1 MIDVNAKYVKN
12 PTYNLVMYMNK
23 YCDDKITEKVE
34 LLFGNLQT
42 HFNKLFYTVGFIHEI
57 QKDEE
62 FMKRYNKTGII
73 GIQNVEYCY
82 YKISTIFDIA
92 YQIADI
98 LVFPKNKE
106 QKNRYDYLENKFIEY
121 SNKFNHLN
129 IKWYKNINLIRNKIT
144 HGGIKVKPFY
154 INENPLLGKR
164 LCFQAYNLDL
174 DDLTIPNY
182 CYTNFYNNSINFSDN
197 YFAFYTHAL
206 YCYLKDFFDFITFEL
221 NKNLK
226 HDLSDL
232 TLENDFMG
240 FGERKKNWALSS
252 VDIFK
257 EITKEM
263 IILDQNE
270 GRFYSNEIDKNVTD
284 EVILQYDFFKIL
296 HNAENCFITEE
307 EYKKDKK

>member
-1 MIDVNAKYVKN
+1 MIDVNAKFVKN
-12 PTYNLVMYMNK
+12 PTYNLIMYMNK
-23 YCDDKITEKVE
+23 YCEDKITKKVE

-42 HFNKLFYTVGFIHEI
+42 HFNKLFYTIGFIHEI
-57 QKDEE
+57 QKNEE
-62 FMKRYNKTGII
+62 FMKNYNKTGLI

-98 LVFPKNKE
+98 LVFPNNKE
-106 QKNRYDYLENKFIEY
+106 QKNRYQYLENKFIEY
-121 SNKFNHLN
+121 SNNLNHLN
-129 IKWYKNINLIRNKIT
+129 IQWYKNINLIRNKIT
-144 HGGIKVKPFY
+144 HGGIKVTPFY
-154 INENPLLGKR
+154 ISENPLLGKR

-197 YFAFYTHAL
+197 YFAFHTHAL
-206 YCYLKDFFDFITFEL
+206 YCYLKDFFDFIIFEF

-226 HDLSDL
+226 YDLNDL
-232 TLENDFMG
+232 TLANDCMG
-240 FGERKKNWALSS
+240 LGKLQKNWALSS

-263 IILDQNE
+263 IILDQNK
-270 GRFYSNEIDKNVTD
+270 GRFFSNQIDKNVTD

-296 HNAENCFITEE
+296 HNPENCFITEE
-307 EYKKDKK
+307 EYKK